1 LTWISI
7 NLAPDDKR
15 SVSIPIFVSI
25 ANVSG
30 VLSSNIYP
38 AMDALRYVIRN
49 AVSLA
54 CECVALLGVGAIYL
68 VLRSRNIKKEKLIV
82 DGAMENGKEGDRG
95 LHFKY
100 LL

>member
-1 LTWISI
+1 V
-7 NLAPDDKR
+7 
-15 SVSIPIFVSI
+15 SV

-38 AMDALRYVIRN
+38 ATDAPRYIIGN
-49 AVSLA
+49 SISLA
-54 CECVALLGVGAIYL
+54 CECIALLGVGAIYL
-68 VLRSRNIKKEKLIV
+68 VLRSRNMKKEKLIA
-82 DGAMENGKEGDRG
+82 DGATENGKEGDRG

>member
-1 LTWISI
+1 
-7 NLAPDDKR
+7 
-15 SVSIPIFVSI
+15 VYI

-38 AMDALRYVIRN
+38 DMDALRYVIGN
-49 AVSLA
+49 SASLA
-54 CECVALLGVGAIYL
+54 CECVAPLGAGAMYL
-68 VLRSRNIKKEKLIV
+68 VLRSRNIKKEKLII